1 MEENFICRDPML
13 YKVYSE
19 RSLEQ
24 EMYKLV
30 PMEVPIGKVKYRG
43 SIIHSNNAPE
53 VKYKQKD
60 ESSCYFWCFTSAFA
74 AIGGFYSEQALS
86 SRIEESLQFCSPRK
100 QGRLKFSRDV
110 ILSHRYFQRRVE
122 IWIKYD
128 IK

>member
-1 MEENFICRDPML
+1 MCLEENCVEENFICRDPML

-60 ESSCYFWCFTSAFA
+60 ESS
-74 AIGGFYSEQALS
+74 
-86 SRIEESLQFCSPRK
+86 
-100 QGRLKFSRDV
+100 
-110 ILSHRYFQRRVE
+110 
-122 IWIKYD
+122 
-128 IK
+128 